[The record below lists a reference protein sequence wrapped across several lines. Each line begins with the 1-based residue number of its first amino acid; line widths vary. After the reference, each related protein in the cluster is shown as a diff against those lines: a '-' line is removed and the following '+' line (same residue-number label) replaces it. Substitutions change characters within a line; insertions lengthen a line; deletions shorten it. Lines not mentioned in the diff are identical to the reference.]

1 MYYTGIENIL
11 IVIVYKFLVQQ
22 KYLKKHANDFFKM
35 RKKGEFGRFKNYEE
49 KLKLLFMIY
58 KDVDGILVPEDNGS
72 KFYMNLIPANTK
84 NKLFDTVVIY

>member
-1 MYYTGIENIL
+1 MT
-11 IVIVYKFLVQQ
+11 FLRCV
-22 KYLKKHANDFFKM
+22 KKVNLVDSKIM
-35 RKKGEFGRFKNYEE
+35 KK

-58 KDVDGILVPEDNGS
+58 EDVDSILVPEDNGS